1 MVGNE
6 REAVIEHSNH
16 SNHTLG
22 SGFRMFRLVFQLE
35 VIAQLVDVEEREGG
49 VAAKEVVAYGRQQC
63 SEHKT
68 RETFETYAVELLGRS
83 RSAHMVGQWVAEA
96 K

>member
-1 MVGNE
+1 
-6 REAVIEHSNH
+6 VIGHSSH
-16 SNHTLG
+16 ANHTLG
-22 SGFRMFRLVFQLE
+22 LGFRTFRLVFQLE
-35 VIAQLVDVEEREGG
+35 VIAQLVDVEEREVGA
-49 VAAKEVVAYGRQQC
+49 AAKEVAAYGRQQW
-63 SEHKT
+63 SEHKA

>member
-1 MVGNE
+1 MFVNE
-6 REAVIEHSNH
+6 RETVIGRSSHA
-16 SNHTLG
+16 NHTFG
-22 SGFRMFRLVFQLE
+22 SGFRTFRLVFQLE
-35 VIAQLVDVEEREGG
+35 VIAQLVDVEEREVGA
-49 VAAKEVVAYGRQQC
+49 AAKEVAAYGRQQW
-63 SEHKT
+63 SEHKA